1 MSTVSSDLLTS
12 MNGTSS
18 SSSTSTTGSAGLNDN
33 SPEAIQ
39 KRFLALL
46 IAQMKNQDP
55 SNPMDNSQMTTQMAQ
70 LSTVSGISQLNTT
83 LTTLMSN
90 LSSSQ
95 SLQSAM
101 QSANMI
107 GHSILAPGNG
117 IQLTSDTTKAED
129 GTETTT
135 QKAVF
140 GVQLDSNASSV
151 VVTIKDAAG
160 AVVRTMDL
168 GTQTAGNLP
177 VIWDGTNDVGSK
189 APDGSYTFTV
199 TAANGSTS
207 VNATALAFGTVASV
221 TNASDGIKLN
231 VTNIGTVKPSDVA
244 QIL

>member
-1 MSTVSSDLLTS
+1 MTTVSSDLLTS

-18 SSSTSTTGSAGLNDN
+18 TSSTSNSSSLNDN
-33 SPEAIQ
+33 SPDAIQ
-39 KRFLALL
+39 KRFLSLL

-70 LSTVSGISQLNTT
+70 LSTVSGISQLNST
-83 LTTLMSN
+83 LSTLMGN
-90 LSSSQ
+90 LNSSQ
-95 SLQSAM
+95 AL

-107 GHSILAPGNG
+107 GHSVLAAGNN
-117 IQLTSDTTKAED
+117 IQLTSDTTKAAD

-140 GVQLDSNASSV
+140 GVQLDSTASSV
-151 VVTIKDAAG
+151 TVTVKDSTG

-168 GTQTAGNLP
+168 GTQAAGTLP
-177 VIWDGTNDVGSK
+177 VIWDGTNDAGGK
-189 APDGSYTFTV
+189 AADGSYTFTV
-199 TAANGSTS
+199 NAANNGVG

-221 TNASDGIKLN
+221 TTASDGSIKLN
-231 VTNIGTVKPSDVA
+231 VSNIGAIKPTDVV

>member
-1 MSTVSSDLLTS
+1 MTTVSSDLLTT

-18 SSSTSTTGSAGLNDN
+18 TSSTSSSSSLNDN

-39 KRFLALL
+39 NRFLSLL

-70 LSTVSGISQLNTT
+70 LSTVSGISQLNST
-83 LTTLMSN
+83 LATLMGN
-90 LSSSQ
+90 LNSSQ
-95 SLQSAM
+95 AL

-107 GHSILAPGNG
+107 GHSVLAPGNNL
-117 IQLTSDTTKAED
+117 QLTSDTTKADD
-129 GTETTT
+129 GTETTS

-140 GVQLDSNASSV
+140 GVNLDSSASSV
-151 VVTIKDAAG
+151 VVTIKDSSG

-168 GTQTAGNLP
+168 GTQASGSVP
-177 VIWDGTNDVGSK
+177 IIWDGTNDAGSK
-189 APDGSYTFTV
+189 AADGKYTFTV
-199 TAANGSTS
+199 TASNNGTA

-221 TNASDGIKLN
+221 TTASDGVKLN
-231 VTNIGTVKPSDVA
+231 VSNIGTIKPTDVV